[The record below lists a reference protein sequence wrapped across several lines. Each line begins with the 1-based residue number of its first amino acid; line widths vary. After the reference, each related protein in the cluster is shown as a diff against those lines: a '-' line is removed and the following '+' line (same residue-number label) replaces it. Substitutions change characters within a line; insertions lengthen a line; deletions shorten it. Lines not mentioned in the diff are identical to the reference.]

1 MYPTSIQFAKIT
13 NNYLN
18 TNSSSI
24 VSPAIWVTG
33 NKSKGGYK
41 KSPLLDER
49 TAAVLVA
56 MGLLFSFLPFYSHT
70 LQLALDLWGKRLTT
84 P

>member
-1 MYPTSIQFAKIT
+1 MYPTPIQFAKIT

-33 NKSKGGYK
+33 NKSKAGYK

-70 LQLALDLWGKRLTT
+70 LRLALDL
-84 P
+84 